1 MGLLPGRQWPMLVLP
16 EQRNQDPEKRND
28 RKTVKQQYSPACA
41 WHIRIGDL
49 FIAPSM
55 KFNPG
60 KVYIGRVDKD
70 EGGEFD
76 AAALAPILE
85 KFYCG

>member
-1 MGLLPGRQWPMLVLP
+1 M
-16 EQRNQDPEKRND
+16 
-28 RKTVKQQYSPACA
+28 KQQYSPACA

-55 KFNPG
+55 KLTPG

-76 AAALAPILE
+76 AAALAPLLA
-85 KFYCG
+85 KFYAG